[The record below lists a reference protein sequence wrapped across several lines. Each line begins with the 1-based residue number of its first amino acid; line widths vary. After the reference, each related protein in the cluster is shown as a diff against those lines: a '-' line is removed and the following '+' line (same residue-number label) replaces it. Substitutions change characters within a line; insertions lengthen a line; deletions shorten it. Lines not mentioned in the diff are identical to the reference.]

1 MTLVRI
7 REHVEKL
14 ASDDGEYY
22 VVCGRTGDRPV
33 PAIGKRF
40 DGRATARNAVRATEQ
55 YRTALRRYDPHVPY
69 YDLIVCQEFDPGAS
83 APGTPSRHAFR
94 DDDPRSVQKD
104 DVRFDPTADDC
115 AADPE
120 HRQLVE
126 FCHGVAA
133 ATFETLSDEGYDAV
147 ERAVMEAYFA
157 LAETVADPDELCLCL
172 LESMAT
178 ELGTRL
184 SPANQAAVLAGAA
197 TRLTPVEPAER
208 PLTATLTRLR
218 DRGLLDDY
226 ARTPWVVD
234 RTGRERSAVVQ
245 LSNYALSPRDG
256 RLPVLPIVLVL
267 RRQRADLP
275 LSSVRVAAVDGGW
288 QLTLVLAPDSDPG
301 ELASAPIGP
310 EGP

>member
-40 DGRATARNAVRATEQ
+40 DGRATARNAVQATEQ

-69 YDLIVCQEFDPGAS
+69 YDLIVCQES
-83 APGTPSRHAFR
+83 APGAPSRHASR
-94 DDDPRSVQKD
+94 DDGSRSAQG
-104 DVRFDPTADDC
+104 DVAHFDLTTGDC
-115 AADPE
+115 AAEPE

-147 ERAVMEAYFA
+147 ERAVMEAYFG

-184 SPANQAAVLAGAA
+184 SPADQAAVLTDAA
-197 TRLTPVEPAER
+197 TRLTPAEPAER
-208 PLTATLTRLR
+208 PLTATLGRLQ
-218 DRGLLDDY
+218 DCGLLDGY
-226 ARTPWVVD
+226 ARTPWARVRD
-234 RTGRERSAVVQ
+234 GRERSAVVQ

-256 RLPVLPIVLVL
+256 RLPLLPIVLAL
-267 RRQRADLP
+267 YRQRTDLP
-275 LSSVRVAAVDGGW
+275 LSSIRAAAVDGGW
-288 QLTLVLAPDSDPG
+288 QLTLVLAPEADPG
-301 ELASAPIGP
+301 ELASAPIGSGVP
-310 EGP
+310 